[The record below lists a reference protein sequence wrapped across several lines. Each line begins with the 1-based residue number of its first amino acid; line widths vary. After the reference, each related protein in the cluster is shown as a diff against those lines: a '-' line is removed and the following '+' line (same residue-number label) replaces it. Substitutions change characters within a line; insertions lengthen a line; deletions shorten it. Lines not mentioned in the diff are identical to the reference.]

1 MTTANGKT
9 TENGKAKRQSGRN
22 AEKERKWRR
31 LIAQQRRSGRT
42 VKAFCEARG
51 VSESLFYYWRGQ
63 LEGAGGQKSE
73 KSEKSEKSG
82 ESRRKRKRA
91 KTGAVLAPVVIVDGP
106 EEGAG
111 ERATLIEIVLNRG
124 TTVRVPAGSTREHL
138 TLVLSVLEET
148 RC

>member
-1 MTTANGKT
+1 MTMANGKT
-9 TENGKAKRQSGRN
+9 TENGKAKRRSGRN

-42 VKAFCEARG
+42 VTAFCEARG

-63 LEGAGGQKSE
+63 LEGAGGE
-73 KSEKSEKSG
+73 KSEKSEHRG
-82 ESRRKRKRA
+82 RKRKRA